1 MRARIA
7 AVALAGCLG
16 FAACEQL
23 REELP
28 TAPTLVPVT
37 TPDTDRPTLPAPRE
51 PIVSTRLLDPTT
63 VHPLFEDSFWQELI
77 FNQYDEPG
85 TLDERYRITLP
96 FPSSSPNIYIW
107 LADESGERVADPTWV
122 STVYE
127 TLPHLAEQLT
137 GEPYRGRI
145 EEGMADRSQRGWITV
160 EFTTGTHDEFPHAC
174 GWAGVG
180 GDPGRIWIPIS
191 EPHRLRNSDGCRFRR
206 VFAHELGH
214 AMGLRHVSD
223 RTAVMAPAS
232 GPTSFNSREQYHAEL
247 LYSLGWGQR
256 YCGWPFSP
264 ECAALNRDRS
274 QAFRQP
280 VIVVD

>member
-23 REELP
+23 REQIP
-28 TAPTLVPVT
+28 TAPTPAPVT
-37 TPDTDRPTLPAPRE
+37 TADADRPTPPATRD

-85 TLDERYRITLP
+85 TLARYRITGP
-96 FPSSSPNIYIW
+96 FPSSSPNLYIW

-122 STVYE
+122 STVHE
-127 TLPHLAEQLT
+127 TVPHLAAQLT

-145 EEGMADRSQRGWITV
+145 EEGMADRSQSGWITV
-160 EFTTGTHDEFPHAC
+160 EFTTDRLEEFPDAC

-180 GDPGRIWIPIS
+180 GDPGRIWISIS
-191 EPHRLRNSDGCRFRR
+191 NSSGCHFRR
-206 VFAHELGH
+206 VFAHEFGH
-214 AMGLRHVSD
+214 AMGLWHVSD

-232 GPTSFNSREQYHAEL
+232 GPVSFNSREQYHAEL
-247 LYSLGWGQR
+247 LHRIGRGNR
-256 YCGWPFSP
+256 YCGWPLNP
-264 ECAALNRDRS
+264 ECATLARGRS
-274 QAFRQP
+274 HAFRQP